1 MSLFKS
7 IVLACFTL
15 LTCTV
20 QAYTARVPV
29 CNASDLHAITGEE
42 KHVTLGS
49 DTASYTFSS
58 KPYQRLTLKRGTT
71 TLRSSSTSTSV
82 HYTFPSAG
90 IYTVSLRLMNHN
102 SESDPEYYCDRD
114 IKVNDNTAPELVSAT
129 YSGTDNEVSYD
140 ARSAFSKVIFKDVN
154 KDVTSFKLSY
164 EIYLNGVKREDSGAT
179 RVCDLKLN
187 KDGFYEC
194 GKSIWKSQF
203 IANATYKFKA
213 VLEDSKGNTASHTY
227 SYLIKEENTPP
238 TLQVKIDGTEAE
250 DGGKYEVVSGDNL
263 TLEVKG
269 HDNDDGYSNRIDK
282 IELNIGNGYTDV
294 ASFTDNTC
302 ERSTRTLKCT
312 GIVIPVTESISP
324 MEVQVTDRKGASQT
338 KSFNVTLTTPPEV
351 TLAATN
357 TSPFIDESVTLTAT
371 ASHTSGIKEY
381 KICRAPGNYQATNN
395 GCATAVKTCSTSS
408 TNCTMTL
415 DAPGQSGQ
423 FTYYAYA
430 VTNEGA
436 SNAFSQVINY
446 ANFFGISVKAP
457 TKSSYL
463 IGRFPLDFTVY
474 ASAFSRRTA
483 DGKVPKLTSL
493 TLYRNGT
500 SVTDGISI
508 SPSIDNL
515 ELPLAS
521 SSADAKR
528 ISFSWRPSNK
538 DAGDNIELTLVATDN
553 DGNSSTARLP
563 GIALI
568 EEKVG
573 EPEVPEIQLKDLGA
587 GLIEVNFSRFRNTSR
602 LNMRATLDGASYPM
616 KASKVNV
623 YGKISYLTTIQTKFA
638 DHGKRLRVYAYATRI
653 HNREL
658 IKGEEGSSE
667 PITVVNHETKSH
679 APVFSSDIT
688 QAGGHF
694 TLNWVANTDGVT
706 QSYQLAAWKGLPSD
720 RSRAPHS
727 VLTTTTGTSYQ
738 VRNIVQGHYTYEIR
752 ACNSQG
758 VCTAGQQHTVEH
770 IAPYIDTAKIEECG
784 AECTAP
790 KAKVTVSGVGFSASQ
805 SALYARLRG
814 TGDTFYISPQ
824 DLSLSGYTLTG
835 TLPEIVH
842 DALLDN
848 GVEITITNGVLS
860 GDAENN
866 TYLENT
872 IILDET
878 GSAQRPNLRG
888 REFTVSENKV
898 LYVGGEEGGL
908 KAHKV
913 NLDGDLQYL
922 WTYPESNHQNV
933 PVTAKPLVR
942 LEPIA
947 ETAGARKIDN
957 IYFGSLNHHFYR
969 LTYDPIANLEVTTK
983 WQFQTQGEIRAG
995 AQFDQNNALLI
1006 GSMDEALYSLDAKT
1020 GLANWHYTFP
1030 RSGGIVMPPK
1040 VSASGHIYV
1049 TTADREVHVIDQRMI
1064 GANAVKWQEIDALA
1078 LQFEDEIKEW
1088 EAQWWHP
1095 DQNTDGLVV
1104 LTKAMLVLL
1113 QRTPSKKELSFMA
1126 YLMVNGHPL
1135 NEMINAL
1142 INIEPSLSE
1151 SSNAQFISTLFDYL
1165 LLKDGADQVLSG
1177 ATYGSG
1183 DQAYWVGIL
1192 EMGVTRADVIID
1204 LLGQSNNQ
1212 YEAATFNLLK
1222 YFYGRC
1228 LVSDY
1233 CDYDYDSDKDGLSDR
1248 VEEAIGTNPADHRD
1262 GLHIPTLSATEQSGI
1277 IEFMLTAPGRVEEYQ
1292 LYALQ
1297 PGNPQYQLFA
1307 TLDPD
1312 KTKADNVGALTKIF
1326 KQNGSYQFKAL
1337 ACVKLPDSL
1346 ADKVLSRCSNNYSN
1360 EAQIIITSS
1369 AVEGSPSVA
1378 LPSVE
1383 VAPEQAPSESV
1394 LLAHARLQPT
1404 TGSFRVTESGAAS
1417 YSVPIALP
1425 AGITG
1430 VQPEVSLNYS
1440 SQGGDGLVALGWNLS
1455 ATSGISRCRQTKAQD
1470 GQFKGLTL
1478 SEDDRYCLDGQRLIS
1493 KALQTHSG
1501 SFEGE
1506 QIADEYMTEIDAQIT
1521 VYKLGEGSQSQF
1533 VVLAKDGSVKR
1544 YGASETSRTNLTD
1557 ADGVVHTMSWM
1568 LSEVKDN
1575 LGHQSTTINYVY
1587 TELTDPDHSANSGK
1601 VLSEINYSGNRVVF
1615 THEVG
1620 ALRHAGYVDT
1630 AKVTQFARLSN
1641 IEVFNHEGAEL
1652 AHYDLDFVDAV
1663 NGTRLLQSIAHCRGS
1678 VCRAPVSFSYDA
1690 FANKLDFEAFSSVYS
1705 KERMDNALSSVTLA
1719 DLKASGLA
1727 QLVTLE
1733 QTDKGAKRYT
1743 LCVYQGHT
1751 YQAAEELACRDI
1763 YRKDDQ
1769 ESVSMFAIDHDLDGR
1784 QTLMINLR
1792 SEHTSDANPGYWAHY
1807 ALSDN
1812 NQLQTLSLPEGWPAN
1827 HYMREIKPAD
1837 LNGDGYADLVYKHK
1851 KDDPNLYVRL
1861 ADPETKAFG
1870 HQYVLGTDVGEG
1882 NFYGYGDFTSKGTD
1896 WHVIDMNFDGL
1907 ADIVALKCDSTH
1919 CNNDDA
1925 KRLAVHYN
1933 QGETGY
1939 GGFNPFLTETIASDE
1954 KIELLTPSDVNG
1966 DGLVDLMYLAT
1977 PTYNHD
1983 VKQWHVQLNQSS
1995 ERVKFRKVFVATAKS
2010 SNDTLS
2016 VSELI
2021 PPMSMDIDKNGKA
2034 DLFFKEKNTKKW
2046 RRYEWSTQS
2055 ERFTKLSD
2063 NAFELAVDTRGG
2075 DFAFFSDYDG
2085 NGVADI
2091 LIKHDYGVSVRYNL
2105 SQRPTAGML
2114 LEVNQGYA
2122 GHTNSTTIHYGLM
2135 SDRAVY
2141 TDLNDDL
2148 TADLGLF
2155 NAQQLLV
2162 SKMTGAG
2169 VLVASVETD
2178 SPSNRS
2184 GALSADKAK
2193 VDYHYQGA
2201 RVQFGG
2207 RGPLGFKVLKT
2218 TTQKD
2223 GKTFETTTRYHQAF
2237 PLTGMPYSTH
2247 KRMQTAD
2254 TSELLS
2260 ISVNEYNKQKTQQLN
2275 DVTAY
2280 RVYNSDSRECSAV
2293 VDSGV
2298 SVSAYTCTDTTTLQ
2312 DTYGNVKNLT
2322 VNTYDVDAS
2331 GAEHFTTV
2339 GATGTVQ
2346 HSVVTENQYGTT
2358 EEHQRLGRLS
2368 ETKVTHSGEGLTA
2381 ISKTSHF
2388 EYYPQN
2394 HAHENMLHKE
2404 VVGKGLGCEYE
2415 LTAEHS
2421 YDNVGNK
2428 VKVQSENT
2436 ACTGAER
2443 ETRTSETIFDA
2454 QGRYVLHTKKSGSKS
2469 TLSLISEKV
2478 RTVELGQHTLTR
2490 RNAFGQPLEL
2500 IDSNGV
2506 LTYLT
2511 YDHFGGKVG
2520 SYRTTGAQAYSYFTA
2535 CGSNEN
2541 CVVRLNKEVNGVL
2554 REKHLLDKLGRTYSV
2569 SKLTVLENHW
2579 LTSGYQFDRYGRND
2593 VVIEA
2598 GSEAVTN
2605 TYDALDRVTSVYD
2618 ANSGTTSETKFEGRK
2633 ATVTVSGSDIRAQVK
2648 STLSNAIGQTV
2659 QVIDN
2664 INHTLDYT
2672 YNALGAQLTVQSSAE
2687 AANDR
2692 LLSTITYDDMGRKES
2707 VQDSD
2712 RGYWQYTYNAFGEL
2726 RKQTDARGVK
2736 LTMEYDFLGRKIQQ
2750 EQTTP
2755 EGVFAEGTST
2765 WVYGDTNDT
2774 VHRLISSSQ
2783 GSDWGQTYYYDKL
2796 GRAAATLTSLDST
2809 SQCTGQVSD
2818 VGSTGDLRITD
2829 GSNLDPID
2837 NLCVIQQSFYDSYS
2851 RLALQFDDYRRDEQG
2866 NFIEA
2871 RGVAMT
2877 YQNGQLL
2884 AKTEARN
2891 SNKGQVYYK
2900 VTALN
2905 ARGQVTTY
2913 EKGGVTMNITYDQKG
2928 MVEKIADSNFAI
2940 QSDVY
2945 SFDSLGN
2952 LISRK
2957 QIGMDTRTYHY
2968 DDMNRVLGVNNVDL
2982 FKYSASGNLT
2992 EKADYLIGTDVDCP
3006 GYEGSSVLVLGRWTQ
3021 RYGEDNTPLHAIS
3034 SRSRIASSSCLG
3046 TLPAKTESF
3055 SYDANGN
3062 QITRSGSDG
3071 TTSIEYSARN
3081 KAVEMTGN
3089 GETVTFRY
3097 DANNRRY
3104 KRVDESNTVYYVG
3117 ALELTKPKGED
3128 GKSVINRYI
3137 GNDAQQT
3144 YYDTGMSKTKWLFTD
3159 HQGSTIVVTN
3169 SEHKV
3174 LTRYA
3179 YDIFGKQREVEQ
3191 NTDLIGEVFNNISD
3205 NLRAYTGH
3213 EPVSLGGDKRIIHMN
3228 GRIYDADT
3236 GRFMQAD
3243 PVVQAPSNI
3252 QSYNAYSYVLNN
3264 PLSRI
3269 DPSGYISLG
3278 KILSPALRPMIKLSS
3293 KVIGPTLTNI
3303 IGNIAFYK
3311 LGDFVGSAY
3320 WSYNFTRAMGGS
3332 SSQAFK
3338 AGAIAAV
3345 SAEAFNQIG
3354 QAFDGTGGA
3363 FWNTGGVGHV
3373 ATHALTGGIISV
3385 LQGGKFGHG
3394 FWSAGLTKGLNING
3408 IVGTQQGAGWSAL
3421 RITMAAV
3428 VGGTVSKVTGGKF
3441 SNGATTAAFAQ
3452 AFNGEAQATRQA
3464 RARARAERQLKDP
3477 RVKAMLDMLGEAESN
3492 GRYNVRNGG
3501 DTFDSFGSHPGRH
3514 TNGNSAAGKYQF
3526 TEATWDEYSGK
3537 LGLEDFSPHSQ
3548 DLAAV
3553 KLMDQVGAID
3563 ELMRDNP
3570 IGAISRIGRRWEAFP
3585 YSVHSSGSFGSSY
3598 EHQSLRPSFEFLQ
3611 SKYYIR
3617 LVHGNYE

>member
-1 MSLFKS
+1 MS
-7 IVLACFTL
+7 
-15 LTCTV
+15 
-20 QAYTARVPV
+20 
-29 CNASDLHAITGEE
+29 
-42 KHVTLGS
+42 
-49 DTASYTFSS
+49 
-58 KPYQRLTLKRGTT
+58 
-71 TLRSSSTSTSV
+71 
-82 HYTFPSAG
+82 
-90 IYTVSLRLMNHN
+90 
-102 SESDPEYYCDRD
+102 
-114 IKVNDNTAPELVSAT
+114 
-129 YSGTDNEVSYD
+129 
-140 ARSAFSKVIFKDVN
+140 
-154 KDVTSFKLSY
+154 
-164 EIYLNGVKREDSGAT
+164 
-179 RVCDLKLN
+179 
-187 KDGFYEC
+187 
-194 GKSIWKSQF
+194 
-203 IANATYKFKA
+203 
-213 VLEDSKGNTASHTY
+213 
-227 SYLIKEENTPP
+227 
-238 TLQVKIDGTEAE
+238 
-250 DGGKYEVVSGDNL
+250 GGNL
-263 TLEVKG
+263 TLEVTG
-269 HDNDDGYSNRIDK
+269 HDNDDAYSNQIDK
-282 IELNIGNGYTDV
+282 IELDIGNGYTNV
-294 ASFTDNTC
+294 TSFTGNTC
-302 ERSTRTLKCT
+302 ERSGRTLECT

-324 MEVQVTDRKGASQT
+324 MEVRVTDRKGASQT
-338 KSFNVTLTTPPEV
+338 KSFNVTLATPPAV
-351 TLAATN
+351 TLSATN

-371 ASHTSGIKEY
+371 ASHASGLQEY
-381 KICRAPGNYQATNN
+381 KICRAPGNYTAINN
-395 GCATAVKTCSTSS
+395 GCVTAVKTCSTNSS
-408 TNCTMTL
+408 PCTVNL
-415 DAPGQSGQ
+415 AAPGWPGQ

-430 VTNEGA
+430 VTNQGVA
-436 SNAFSQVINY
+436 NAFPQVINY
-446 ANFFGISVKAP
+446 ANFFGIYVIPP
-457 TKSSYL
+457 TSSSYV
-463 IGRFPLDFTVY
+463 IGRQPLRFTVL

-483 DGKVPKLTSL
+483 NGELPKLTSL
-493 TLYRNGT
+493 TLYRNG
-500 SVTDGISI
+500 SPVSDGIYI
-508 SPSIDNL
+508 SPAIDNL

-521 SSADAKR
+521 SAAEAMR
-528 ISFSWRPSNK
+528 ISFSWNPSNS

-553 DGNSSTARLP
+553 DGHSSRARLP
-563 GIALI
+563 GVRLI
-568 EEKVG
+568 EEIVEK
-573 EPEVPEIQLKDLGA
+573 PAVPELQLKDLGA
-587 GLIEVNFSRFRNTSR
+587 GLIEVSFSQFRNTST
-602 LNMRATLDGASYPM
+602 LNMRATLDGAPYPM
-616 KASKVNV
+616 KASAVNV
-623 YGKISYLTTIQTKFA
+623 HGKTSYITTVQTKIA
-638 DHGKRLRVYAYATRI
+638 DHGKQLRVYAYGTRI

-679 APVFSSDIT
+679 APVFNSDIT

-706 QSYQLAAWKGLPSD
+706 QSYKLAAWKGLPSD
-720 RSRAPHS
+720 RFSAPHS

-738 VRNIVQGHYTYEIR
+738 VTDVVQGHYTYEIR

-784 AECTAP
+784 AECTVP

-866 TYLENT
+866 THLENT

-922 WTYPESNHQNV
+922 WTYPESDPQNV
-933 PVTAKPLVR
+933 SVTAKPLVR
-942 LEPIA
+942 PEPISD
-947 ETAGARKIDN
+947 TAGARKIDN

-969 LTYDPIANLEVTTK
+969 LTYDPIANLEVTKK

-995 AQFDQNNALLI
+995 AQFNQNDALLI

-1020 GLANWHYTFP
+1020 GLANWHYEFP
-1030 RSGGIVMPPK
+1030 QSGGVVMPPQ

-1064 GANAVKWQEIDALA
+1064 GANAVKWHEIGALA

-1088 EAQWWHP
+1088 ETQWWHP
-1095 DQNTDGLVV
+1095 DQNTDDLVI
-1104 LTKAMLVLL
+1104 LTKAMLILL
-1113 QRTPSKKELSFMA
+1113 QRTPSKTELSFMA
-1126 YLMVNGHPL
+1126 YLMANGHPL
-1135 NEMINAL
+1135 NEMVNAL

-1151 SSNAQFISTLFDYL
+1151 SSNAQFISTLFEYL
-1165 LLKDGADQVLSG
+1165 LLQDGADQVLSG

-1204 LLGQSNNQ
+1204 LLGESNRH
-1212 YEAATFNLLK
+1212 YEDATFNLLK
-1222 YFYGRC
+1222 YFYGHC

-1233 CDYDYDSDKDGLSDR
+1233 CDFDYDSDKDGLSDR
-1248 VEEAIGTNPADHRD
+1248 VEEAIGTNSADHRD
-1262 GLHIPTLSATEQSGI
+1262 GLQSPTLIATEQSGI
-1277 IEFMLTAPGRVEEYQ
+1277 IDFTLSAPGRVEEYQ

-1297 PGNPQYQLFA
+1297 PGNPQYQLLA
-1307 TLDPD
+1307 TLDAD
-1312 KTKADNVGALTKIF
+1312 KTTADNVGSLSKIF
-1326 KQNGSYQFKAL
+1326 KHNGSYQFKAL
-1337 ACVKLPDSL
+1337 ACVKLPASL
-1346 ADKVLSRCSNNYSN
+1346 ADKVVSRCSNNYSN
-1360 EAQIIITSS
+1360 EELITITSS

-1378 LPSVE
+1378 LPSVD
-1383 VAPEQAPSESV
+1383 VAQKQIPSESV

-1425 AGITG
+1425 VGITG

-1440 SQGGDGLVALGWNLS
+1440 SQGGDGLVALGWSLG
-1455 ATSGISRCRQTKAQD
+1455 AASGISRCRQTKAQD

-1493 KALQTHSG
+1493 KAVKTHSG

-1506 QIADEYMTEIDAQIT
+1506 QIADEFMTEIDAQIT
-1521 VYKLGEGSQSQF
+1521 VYKLGQGSQSQF

-1544 YGASETSRTNLTD
+1544 YGASDTSRTNLTD
-1557 ADGVVHTMSWM
+1557 ADGVVHTTSWM

-1575 LGHQSTTINYVY
+1575 LGHESTTIHYEY
-1587 TELTDPDHSANSGK
+1587 TELVDPNNSANSEK
-1601 VLSEINYSGNRVVF
+1601 VLSEIIYSGNRVVF
-1615 THEVG
+1615 THEAG

-1630 AKVTQFARLSN
+1630 AKVIQFARLSN
-1641 IEVFNHEGAEL
+1641 IEVFNHHGAEL
-1652 AHYDLDFVDAV
+1652 AHYDLDFVDAT
-1663 NGTRLLQSIAHCRGS
+1663 NGTRLLQSVAHCRGS
-1678 VCRAPVSFSYDA
+1678 VCRAPVSFIYDT
-1690 FANKLDFEAFSSVYS
+1690 FASKLDFEAFSNVYS
-1705 KERMDNALSSVTLA
+1705 KERMENALSSVTLA
-1719 DLKASGLA
+1719 DLKATGLA

-1784 QTLMINLR
+1784 QTLMINMR

-1812 NQLQTLSLPEGWPAN
+1812 NQLQSLTLPEGWPAN

-1870 HQYVLGTDVGEG
+1870 HQYVLGTDVGDG
-1882 NFYGYGDFTSKGTD
+1882 SFYGYGDFTSKGTD

-1939 GGFNPFLTETIASDE
+1939 GGLNPFLTETIASDE

-1983 VKQWHVQLNQSS
+1983 VKQWHVQLNQSG
-1995 ERVKFRKVFVATAKS
+1995 ERVKFTKVFIATAKS

-2034 DLFFKEKNTKKW
+2034 DLFFKEKKTKKW
-2046 RRYEWSTQS
+2046 RRYEWSIQD
-2055 ERFTKLSD
+2055 ERFTKVSD

-2114 LEVNQGYA
+2114 LEVNQGYT
-2122 GHTNSTTIHYGLM
+2122 GHTNNTTIHYGLM

-2148 TADLGLF
+2148 TTDSGIF
-2155 NAQQLLV
+2155 NTQELLV
-2162 SKMTGAG
+2162 SKMTGSG

-2184 GALSADKAK
+2184 GALSTDKAI

-2207 RGPLGFKVLKT
+2207 RGPLGFKTLKT

-2237 PLTGMPYSTH
+2237 PFTGMPYSTQ
-2247 KRMQTAD
+2247 KRMKSAGTN
-2254 TSELLS
+2254 ELLS
-2260 ISVNEYNKQKTQQLN
+2260 ISVNEYSKQKTQQLN
-2275 DVTAY
+2275 GVTAY
-2280 RVYNSDSRECSAV
+2280 RVYNSDSRECSAA
-2293 VDSGV
+2293 VDSGMSV
-2298 SVSAYTCTDTTTLQ
+2298 SVYTCTDTTTLQ

-2322 VNTYDVDAS
+2322 VNTYDVGAS
-2331 GAEHFTTV
+2331 GAEHFTSA

-2346 HSVVTENQYGTT
+2346 HSVVTESQYGTT

-2368 ETKVTHSGEGLTA
+2368 ETKVTYSGAGLDA
-2381 ISKTSHF
+2381 ISKTSYF

-2415 LTAEHS
+2415 LTTEHS
-2421 YDNVGNK
+2421 YDNFGNK
-2428 VKVQSENT
+2428 VKVESENT
-2436 ACTGAER
+2436 ACTGLER

-2454 QGRYVLHTKKSGSKS
+2454 QGRYVLYTKKSGSKS

-2478 RTVELGQHTLTR
+2478 RTVEMGQHTLTR

-2569 SKLTVLENHW
+2569 SKLTVLENQW
-2579 LTSGYQFDRYGRND
+2579 LTSDYQFDRYGRND
-2593 VVIEA
+2593 VVTEA
-2598 GSEAVTN
+2598 GSQAVTN
-2605 TYDALDRVTSVYD
+2605 TYDALDRVTNVYD
-2618 ANSGTTSETKFEGRK
+2618 ANSGTNSDTTFEGRK
-2633 ATVTVSGSDIRAQVK
+2633 STVTVSGSDIRDQVK
-2648 STLSNAIGQTV
+2648 STLSNTIGQTV

-2672 YNALGAQLTVQSSAE
+2672 YNALGAQLTVHSSAE
-2687 AANDR
+2687 ATNNS
-2692 LLSTITYDDMGRKES
+2692 LVSSITYDNMGRKKS

-2712 RGYWQYTYNAFGEL
+2712 RGYWQYTYSAFGEL
-2726 RKQTDARGVK
+2726 RKQTDARGVE
-2736 LTMEYDFLGRKIQQ
+2736 LTMDYDFLGRKIKQ
-2750 EQTTP
+2750 EQIAP

-2765 WVYGDTNDT
+2765 WVYGDTSGT
-2774 VHRLISSSQ
+2774 VHRLISSTQ
-2783 GSDWGQTYYYDKL
+2783 GSGWGQTYYYDRL
-2796 GRAAATLTSLDST
+2796 GRAAATLTSLDGT
-2809 SQCTGQVSD
+2809 SQCAGQVSF

-2891 SNKGQVYYK
+2891 SSKGQVYYK

-2913 EKGGVTMNITYDQKG
+2913 EKGGVTMNISYDQKG
-2928 MVEKIADSNFAI
+2928 MVEKISDSNFAI
-2940 QSDVY
+2940 QNDVY

-2952 LISRK
+2952 LKSRK
-2957 QIGMDTRTYHY
+2957 QIGMDTRNYHY

-2982 FKYSASGNLT
+2982 FKYSASGNLI

-3021 RYGEDNTPLHAIS
+3021 RYNEDNTPLHAIS

-3062 QITRSGSDG
+3062 QTARSGSDG

-3081 KAVEMTGN
+3081 KAVEITGN

-3104 KRVDESNTVYYVG
+3104 KRVDGSNTVYYVG

-3128 GKSVINRYI
+3128 GKPVINRYI

-3144 YYDTGMSKTKWLFTD
+3144 YFDTGMSKTKWLFTD

-3169 SEHKV
+3169 SEHTV

-3228 GRIYDADT
+3228 GRIYDSET

-3243 PVVQAPSNI
+3243 PFVQAPSNL
-3252 QSYNAYSYVLNN
+3252 QNYNAYSYVLNN
-3264 PLSRI
+3264 PLSYT
-3269 DPSGYISLG
+3269 DPSGYLFSALKGVSKFLKKNWRVIAAAAATYFTAGAAAGWANSWAISMG
-3278 KILSPALRPMIKLSS
+3278 MSQTATISVM
-3293 KVIGPTLTNI
+3293 
-3303 IGNIAFYK
+3303 
-3311 LGDFVGSAY
+3311 GSTITATAV
-3320 WSYNFTRAMGGS
+3320 STTGS
-3332 SSQAFK
+3332 IV
-3338 AGAIAAV
+3338 AGAISGAIAGAVGGYIATGSGKGAWSGALSGAVFGGIGKAMSAGGITNPAAQMGIHAV
-3345 SAEAFNQIG
+3345 A
-3354 QAFDGTGGA
+3354 
-3363 FWNTGGVGHV
+3363 GGV
-3373 ATHALTGGIISV
+3373 LSDI
-3385 LQGGKFGHG
+3385 QGRNFGHG
-3394 FWSAGLTKGLNING
+3394 FVSAGIMKGVGKLANG
-3408 IVGTQQGAGWSAL
+3408 PSPG
-3421 RITMAAV
+3421 RV
-3428 VGGTVSKVTGGKF
+3428 VLQAIAGGTVSRITGGKF
-3441 SNGATTAAFAQ
+3441 ANGATTAAIQFVVNELSTHVSSNDYYKRLASKWNSKFKQTKFERVVNATGKIQRKKGPFAVSHNNEGETELSVELVSGSVKVIDANIEHVTNLSTGESKYALNISRPIGNDTFGIAPKVSVDSTYELGLGGEVYFENHAVELSSSFAPVN
-3452 AFNGEAQATRQA
+3452 AFNNFQKLIQINLEASR
-3464 RARARAERQLKDP
+3464 
-3477 RVKAMLDMLGEAESN
+3477 EAASPN
-3492 GRYNVRNGG
+3492 GI
-3501 DTFDSFGSHPGRH
+3501 
-3514 TNGNSAAGKYQF
+3514 K
-3526 TEATWDEYSGK
+3526 
-3537 LGLEDFSPHSQ
+3537 
-3548 DLAAV
+3548 
-3553 KLMDQVGAID
+3553 
-3563 ELMRDNP
+3563 
-3570 IGAISRIGRRWEAFP
+3570 
-3585 YSVHSSGSFGSSY
+3585 
-3598 EHQSLRPSFEFLQ
+3598 
-3611 SKYYIR
+3611 
-3617 LVHGNYE
+3617 